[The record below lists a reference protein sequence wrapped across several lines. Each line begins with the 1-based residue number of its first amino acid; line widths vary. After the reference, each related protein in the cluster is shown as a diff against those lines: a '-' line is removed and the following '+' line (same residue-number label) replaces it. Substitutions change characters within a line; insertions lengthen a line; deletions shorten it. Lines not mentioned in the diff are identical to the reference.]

1 MVPSIPWTSVF
12 RTAIAGAIAL
22 GAIGIDLTDSSAQR
36 PSAPLRVQRAEIID
50 RQGFEKPLVAYTLL
64 VPAGWKAQGAI
75 EWTPFGQ
82 CAPMYVVNWKA
93 IAPDGAGA
101 MQVIPAEKWNAST
114 LSPQPSDGC
123 LHSDAS
129 TTRQYLE
136 WWVRRNRPGARV
148 LDYRPLP
155 ELLEKLRWLESSQPE
170 LGMRTWVD
178 AGELLISY
186 DMSGRPVREAITSI
200 NSFIHTRMPSLGPEP
215 PPELLQG
222 EAMSTFAMRM
232 PAGALDFK
240 HVSALR
246 QAVHAAPEW
255 NGRVLQVINERARIT
270 NESNRV
276 IAEQNRRGAAERS
289 AIIARTG
296 REVNEIQ
303 MGTWQSR
310 NESMDRTQRESIES
324 IRGVET
330 YNDPKYGGTVQL
342 SNQYQQAWQLS
353 DGSYV
358 LTDDLSFDPQRA
370 FGVPGQRMK
379 VTQ

>member
-1 MVPSIPWTSVF
+1 VLRSVL
-12 RTAIAGAIAL
+12 TTGAVIGVICTHVRPGHAL
-22 GAIGIDLTDSSAQR
+22 QAA
-36 PSAPLRVQRAEIID
+36 PPLRVQRAEIMD
-50 RQGFEKPLVAYTLL
+50 RQGFEKPMVAFTLL
-64 VPAGWKAQGAI
+64 VPAGWRSEGGVQWAGLDGCSPAH
-75 EWTPFGQ
+75 
-82 CAPMYVVNWKA
+82 VVNWKA
-93 IAPDGAGA
+93 SAPDGVGA
-101 MQVIPAEKWNAST
+101 MQVIPGEKWSAST
-114 LSPQPSDGC
+114 LPPQQGDRC

-129 TTRQYLE
+129 ATRAYLE

-155 ELLEKLRWLESSQPE
+155 ELLENLKGLQLNNPE
-170 LGMRTWVD
+170 LGMRSWVD
-178 AGELLISY
+178 AGEVLVAY
-186 DMSGRPVREAITSI
+186 DVAGRPVREAIASV
-200 NSFIHTRMPSLGPEP
+200 SFFIHTTMPTLGAGR
-215 PPELLQG
+215 PPEVLEG
-222 EAMSTFAMRM
+222 ESLSGFAMRM

-240 HVSALR
+240 QVTALR
-246 QAVHAAPEW
+246 QAIHVAPEW
-255 NGRVLQVINERARIT
+255 NARVVQGINERGRIAM
-270 NESNRV
+270 ESNRV

-330 YNDPKYGGTVQL
+330 YNDAKYGGTVQL

-358 LTDDLSFDPQRA
+358 LTDDVHFDPNRT
-370 FGVPGQRMK
+370 FGVSGQRLT
-379 VTQ
+379 VTP